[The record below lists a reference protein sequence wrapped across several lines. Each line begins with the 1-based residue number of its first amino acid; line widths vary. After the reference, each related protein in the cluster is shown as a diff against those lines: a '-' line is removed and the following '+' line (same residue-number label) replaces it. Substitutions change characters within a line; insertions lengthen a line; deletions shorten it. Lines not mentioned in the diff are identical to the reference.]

1 MARVRDEAGHRNGS
15 GDRSRKGHRHGAGY
29 KGAVIAAALAGLLF
43 GFDTAVIAGI
53 THGLTDSFALSPSG
67 LGAAVSA
74 ALIGT
79 SIGAL
84 GAGSPGDRHGS
95 RVVLIWIGI
104 AYIVSAIGCALSGN
118 LPSFIAFR
126 LLGGLAI
133 GGSSVLAPVYIAEIS
148 PPERRG
154 RLVASFQ
161 LSIVIGILAAYLSNA
176 LIGLSSDAPD
186 IWRVKLGVAA
196 APASLFLI
204 LLLRIPDS
212 PRWLLQRGRLHDA
225 REAMGRL
232 GMADADAP
240 MADATTAG
248 PESERLSWTRHRQ
261 PILLAIA
268 IAAFNQLS
276 GINAILYY
284 LGDIF
289 AMAGFSSLSAD
300 LQSVAI
306 GIANLAATLIG
317 MAMIDRAGRRPLLLV
332 GAAGTAVALAGV
344 AAIYTLDRGQALLLP
359 MLIGFILFFA
369 LSQGAV
375 IWVYLSEIFPTAV
388 RARGQALGSAVHWAL
403 NAAIAFG
410 FPVVAQGWRAAPF
423 WLFSMAMIAQL
434 IVVWRY
440 FPETRGSRLEDGPL
454 TGGARHGKPTYDDDT
469 H

>member
-1 MARVRDEAGHRNGS
+1 MVRHRDGS
-15 GDRSRKGHRHGAGY
+15 AH
-29 KGAVIAAALAGLLF
+29 KGAVIAAALGGLLF
-43 GFDTAVIAGI
+43 GFDTAVIAGV
-53 THGLTDSFALSPSG
+53 THALTDSFALSPSG

-79 SIGAL
+79 LIGAL
-84 GAGSPGDRHGS
+84 GAGAPGDRYGS
-95 RVVLIWIGI
+95 RAVLLWIGI
-104 AYIVSAIGCALSGN
+104 AYIISAIGCALSSQ
-118 LPSFIAFR
+118 LSLFFAFR

-176 LIGLSSDAPD
+176 LISLAMEGPDA
-186 IWRVKLGVAA
+186 WRIKLGVAA
-196 APASLFLI
+196 IPAGLFLI

-212 PRWLLQRGRLHDA
+212 PRWLLQQGRIDEA
-225 REAMGRL
+225 RRALDRLAMVDGDRL
-232 GMADADAP
+232 LANIP
-240 MADATTAG
+240 ATTIAAH
-248 PESERLSWTRHRQ
+248 RLSWRAHRK

-289 AMAGFSSLSAD
+289 AMAGFDSLSAD

-306 GIANLAATLIG
+306 GIANLVATLIG
-317 MAMIDRAGRRPLLLV
+317 MTMIDRAGRRPLLLI
-332 GAAGTAVALAGV
+332 GAAGTAMALAGV
-344 AAIYTLDRGQALLLP
+344 ATIYALDRGQALLLP
-359 MLIGFILFFA
+359 MLIGFIFFFA

-388 RARGQALGSAVHWAL
+388 RARGQALGSAVHWGL
-403 NAAIAFG
+403 NALIAFG
-410 FPVVAQGWRAAPF
+410 FPIVAQESRAMPF
-423 WLFSMAMIAQL
+423 CVFAVAMLMQGL
-434 IVVWRY
+434 VVWRY
-440 FPETRGSRLEDGPL
+440 FPETRGSSLEDGIRPL
-454 TGGARHGKPTYDDDT
+454 TGDVRHGKPAYDDPA

>member
-1 MARVRDEAGHRNGS
+1 MARDRAERSYEGRPAQTDESVHRS
-15 GDRSRKGHRHGAGY
+15 
-29 KGAVIAAALAGLLF
+29 AVTAAALAGLLF

-53 THGLTDSFALSPSG
+53 THALTDSFALSPSG

-79 SIGAL
+79 LIGAL
-84 GAGSPGDRHGS
+84 GAGSPGDRYGS
-95 RVVLIWIGI
+95 RAVLIWIGI

-118 LPSFIAFR
+118 LPAFIAFR
-126 LLGGLAI
+126 VLGGLAI

-148 PPERRG
+148 PPDRRG

-176 LIGLSSDAPD
+176 LIGLANETPD
-186 IWRVKLGVAA
+186 VWRIKLGVAA
-196 APASLFLI
+196 VPAGLFLI

-212 PRWLLQRGRLHDA
+212 PRWLLQRGRTDA
-225 REAMGRL
+225 ARRAMDRLAMAEADAL
-232 GMADADAP
+232 MADAIAVDSGG
-240 MADATTAG
+240 D
-248 PESERLSWTRHRQ
+248 RLSWRIHRR

-317 MAMIDRAGRRPLLLV
+317 MAMIDRAGRRPLLLI

-344 AAIYTLDRGQALLLP
+344 ATIYTLDRGQALLLP
-359 MLIGFILFFA
+359 MLVGFILFFA

-388 RARGQALGSAVHWAL
+388 RARGQALGSAVHWGL

-410 FPVVAQGWRAAPF
+410 FPIVAQGWRAAPF
-423 WLFSMAMIAQL
+423 WAFSGAMVVQL
-434 IVVWRY
+434 LVVWRY

-454 TGGARHGKPTYDDDT
+454 TGGARHGKPPYDDIAY
-469 H
+469 

>member
-1 MARVRDEAGHRNGS
+1 MARDRDASGRGSQSGQKDGSAHR
-15 GDRSRKGHRHGAGY
+15 
-29 KGAVIAAALAGLLF
+29 GAVTAAALAGLLF

-53 THGLTDSFALSPSG
+53 THALTDSFALSPSG
-67 LGAAVSA
+67 LGIAVSA

-79 SIGAL
+79 LIGAL
-84 GAGSPGDRHGS
+84 GAGSPGDRYGS
-95 RVVLIWIGI
+95 RAVLIWIGI

-118 LPSFIAFR
+118 LTLFIAFR
-126 LLGGLAI
+126 VLGGLAI

-148 PPERRG
+148 PPDRRG

-176 LIGLSSDAPD
+176 LIGLASEASDV
-186 IWRVKLGVAA
+186 WRIKLGVAA
-196 APASLFLI
+196 VPAGLFLI

-212 PRWLLQRGRLHDA
+212 PRWLLQRGRTDA
-225 REAMGRL
+225 ARRAMDRL
-232 GMADADAP
+232 AMAEADALMANAP
-240 MADATTAG
+240 ATDSG
-248 PESERLSWTRHRQ
+248 GDRLSWRMHRR

-300 LQSVAI
+300 MQSVAI

-317 MAMIDRAGRRPLLLV
+317 MAMIDRAGRRPLLLI
-332 GAAGTAVALAGV
+332 GAAGTAVMLAGV
-344 AAIYTLDRGQALLLP
+344 AAIYTLDRGQLLLLP
-359 MLIGFILFFA
+359 MLVGFILFFA

-388 RARGQALGSAVHWAL
+388 RARGQALGSAVHWGL

-410 FPVVAQGWRAAPF
+410 FPIVAQEWRAAPF
-423 WLFSMAMIAQL
+423 WAFSGAMIVQL
-434 IVVWRY
+434 LVVWRY

-454 TGGARHGKPTYDDDT
+454 TGDARHGKPPYDDIAY
-469 H
+469 

>member
-1 MARVRDEAGHRNGS
+1 MARNTNKSGHKSRQGQLCGS
-15 GDRSRKGHRHGAGY
+15 AHR
-29 KGAVIAAALAGLLF
+29 GAVIAAALAGLLF

-79 SIGAL
+79 LVGAL
-84 GAGSPGDRHGS
+84 GAGSPGDRYGS
-95 RVVLIWIGI
+95 RVMLIWIGI
-104 AYIVSAIGCALSGN
+104 AYIVSAIGCALSGD
-118 LPSFIAFR
+118 LPMFIIFR

-176 LIGLSSDAPD
+176 LIGLASDAPD
-186 IWRVKLGVAA
+186 IWRIKLGVAA
-196 APASLFLI
+196 VPAGLFLI

-212 PRWLLQRGRLHDA
+212 PRWLLQRGRSHDA
-225 REAMGRL
+225 RAAIGRL
-232 GMADADAP
+232 GMADADTLMANAP
-240 MADATTAG
+240 TA
-248 PESERLSWTRHRQ
+248 ERRSERLSWRAHRK

-317 MAMIDRAGRRPLLLV
+317 MAMIDRVGRRPLLLI

-344 AAIYTLDRGQALLLP
+344 AAIYTLDRGQTLLLP
-359 MLIGFILFFA
+359 MLIVFILFFA

-410 FPVVAQGWRAAPF
+410 FPIVAQGWRAAPF
-423 WLFSMAMIAQL
+423 WAFSVAMIAQL
-434 IVVWRY
+434 LVVWRY

-454 TGGARHGKPTYDDDT
+454 TGGARHGKPAYDDDT